1 MPDQPNHHKFEVQA
15 FQVRRGDKLTL
26 SGREVIVKALI
37 VGGVSSPRVT
47 IQGLISGVPV
57 AIEFHGSVML
67 VIERP
72 DSDPDAELIEIM
84 AKAFYEAWPE
94 LPLDWD
100 DLHDDQRCSFAA
112 DHQSRFPACHG
123 ATTARSAMSQIYH
136 FLEPDE
142 ETTLFWVGSAPD
154 FDATRVQILLE
165 KLPWPPAPRWNH
177 QLIGIVPLMLGHL
190 RAQLGELP
198 PQPWKS
204 EQLSRLVGVDPDA
217 FARHTAMG
225 DVEWTMAVWDT
236 IMGDSK

>member
-1 MPDQPNHHKFEVQA
+1 MSKIEVHA
-15 FQVRRGDKLTL
+15 HQVRKGDEINIGGHVVKL
-26 SGREVIVKALI
+26 A
-37 VGGVSSPRVT
+37 
-47 IQGLISGVPV
+47 
-57 AIEFHGSVML
+57 
-67 VIERP
+67 
-72 DSDPDAELIEIM
+72 
-84 AKAFYEAWPE
+84 AKAFYAPFLEPAPTMDADIWEFAAVRRAPGGQETSLHLFIEHDPAKCWRLPE
-94 LPLDWD
+94 
-100 DLHDDQRCSFAA
+100 SFAA